1 MQQVT
6 SLSRH
11 AQANAPA
18 ASYLSRHAPAPR
30 LLLLFFKPTRQQH
43 KAAGK
48 KTGLD
53 ILNYGCN
60 GNLLSG
66 HGVVERNRI
75 SSLQS
80 HGKALE
86 KKCCLSGV
94 VRDSDD
100 SIIIMQ
106 RLTRHVSVIRI
117 MNRRRDISYTLITKI
132 KLCMSIRFISRRISY
147 LMAFPG

>member
-1 MQQVT
+1 MSIPLQQVT

-30 LLLLFFKPTRQQH
+30 LLLLFFKPTRHQH

-86 KKCCLSGV
+86 KNV
-94 VRDSDD
+94 VSRMS
-100 SIIIMQ
+100 
-106 RLTRHVSVIRI
+106 SVIVVIRLP
-117 MNRRRDISYTLITKI
+117 IS
-132 KLCMSIRFISRRISY
+132 CVSSMAISCHY
-147 LMAFPG
+147 VY